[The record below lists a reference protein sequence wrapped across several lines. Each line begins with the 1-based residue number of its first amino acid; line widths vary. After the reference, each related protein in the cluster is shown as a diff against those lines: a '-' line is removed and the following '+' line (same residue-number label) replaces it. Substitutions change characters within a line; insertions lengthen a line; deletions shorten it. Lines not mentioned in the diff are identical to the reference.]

1 MNDFI
6 FYENYIE
13 IVLRNIQGKET
24 GRTKID
30 IEDYDRVKAYKW
42 HKSHGY
48 PKTYLN
54 GKKIYLSRFI
64 MNAPSN
70 MVVDH
75 INHDPLDNRKC
86 NLRLCTQGDN
96 MANRKVQKNNSSG
109 VTGVTWHSRTNKWR
123 AYINKNH
130 KKIYL
135 GYYNDFDKA
144 VEARKQAEKKYFG
157 EYRNIT

>member
-6 FYENYIE
+6 FYENYVE
-13 IVLRNIQGKET
+13 IVLRNIQGKEM

-48 PKTYLN
+48 PKTHLN

-86 NLRLCTQGDN
+86 NLRLCTQRDN

-109 VTGVTWHSRTNKWR
+109 VTGVTWYSRTNKWR
-123 AYINKNH
+123 AYIYKNY
-130 KKIYL
+130 KKIEL

-144 VEARKQAEKKYFG
+144 VEVRKQAEKKYFG